1 MFCSR
6 TALAGPS
13 DQPDDKDTIYGVIVT
28 GGTSVVN
35 ATLDDIDDNY
45 NTTGEVSIN
54 DTAYDVAE
62 SGKIVTN
69 YVSENKWS
77 SSVSDGV
84 SKIEAL
90 SKTNGNT
97 VKFILDDNNEIV
109 SAYVT
114 EYAITKVTAGEP
126 APRFP

>member
-1 MFCSR
+1 M
-6 TALAGPS
+6 
-13 DQPDDKDTIYGVIVT
+13 IVT

-77 SSVSDGV
+77 SNVSDGV

-97 VKFILDDNNEIV
+97 VSLSWMTTTRLFLLTSPSMPLQK
-109 SAYVT
+109 
-114 EYAITKVTAGEP
+114 
-126 APRFP
+126 

>member
-1 MFCSR
+1 M
-6 TALAGPS
+6 
-13 DQPDDKDTIYGVIVT
+13 IVT

-77 SSVSDGV
+77 SNVSDGV

-114 EYAITKVTAGEP
+114 EYAICLLYTSRCV
-126 APRFP
+126 